1 MLLTVSPPQNGDAEA
16 DVDVS
21 ASATNSV
28 ARLAASSAKRCR

>member
-1 MLLTVSPPQNGDAEA
+1 MLLTVEPPQNSDAED
-16 DVDVS
+16 DVDAS